1 MKSKPLIGR
10 LLFPLLGFLLLLP
23 FSWLAAPAPAQATPP
38 AAHRAMPCLQ
48 QRGGRKRVMAPDGKS
63 LTPQPEID
71 NALVK
76 ALARAHRWQRMLDTG
91 QYASLTELAEAENIN
106 RSYLSRMLRLTLL
119 APYIV
124 EAIME
129 GRQGP
134 EIRLECLMQPM
145 PVAWEGQERR
155 FRY

>member
-1 MKSKPLIGR
+1 MV
-10 LLFPLLGFLLLLP
+10 
-23 FSWLAAPAPAQATPP
+23 T
-38 AAHRAMPCLQ
+38 
-48 QRGGRKRVMAPDGKS
+48 PDGS
-63 LTPQPEID
+63 NLTPQPQID
-71 NALVK
+71 NATVK
-76 ALARAHRWQRMLDTG
+76 ALARAHRWKRTLETG
-91 QYASLTELAEAENIN
+91 EYASLTELSRAENIN

-134 EIRLECLMQPM
+134 EITLECLMQPM